1 MASIDVLKTRD
12 SLIARHLCP
21 ESMAESVA
29 VFADELLEEATEPLA
44 RKDTLEAL
52 IEQWRMER
60 AEIAA
65 QQAQFMAEIRKE
77 INDFREENN
86 LRERERDERERER
99 DERERERDER
109 ERQRVR
115 DEEARDARLRNW
127 VVGVVGSGFA
137 AVTLVS
143 GLLVAFG

>member
-1 MASIDVLKTRD
+1 MASIDVLKTRN
-12 SLIARHLCP
+12 SLITRRLCP

-29 VFADELLEEATEPLA
+29 VFAAELLEEATEPLA

-65 QQAQFMAEIRKE
+65 QQAQFMADIRKE

-86 LRERERDERERER
+86 LRERERDERER
-99 DERERERDER
+99 
-109 ERQRVR
+109 QRVR
-115 DEEARDARLRNW
+115 EQEERDAKLRQW
-127 VVGVVGSGFA
+127 VMGAVGIGFA
-137 AVTLVS
+137 ATTLVV

>member
-1 MASIDVLKTRD
+1 MASIDVLKTRN
-12 SLIARHLCP
+12 SLITRRLCP

-29 VFADELLEEATEPLA
+29 VFAGELLEEATEPLA

-65 QQAQFMAEIRKE
+65 QQAQFMADIRKE

-86 LRERERDERERER
+86 I
-99 DERERERDER
+99 RERERDER
-109 ERQRVR
+109 ERQRLR
-115 DEEARDARLRNW
+115 DEEVRDAKLRNW
-127 VVGVVGSGFA
+127 VIGVVGIGFSA
-137 AVTLVS
+137 TVLVS
-143 GLLVAFG
+143 GLLIAFG

>member
-1 MASIDVLKTRD
+1 MASIDVLKTRN
-12 SLIARHLCP
+12 SLITRRLCP

-44 RKDTLEAL
+44 RKDTLEVL

-65 QQAQFMAEIRKE
+65 QQAQFMADIRKE

-99 DERERERDER
+99 DERER
-109 ERQRVR
+109 QRVR
-115 DEEARDARLRNW
+115 DQEGRDAKLRQW
-127 VVGVVGSGFA
+127 VMGAVGLGFA
-137 AVTLVS
+137 ATTLVV

>member
-1 MASIDVLKTRD
+1 MASIDVLKTRN
-12 SLIARHLCP
+12 SLITRRLCP

-65 QQAQFMAEIRKE
+65 QQAQFMADIRKE

-86 LRERERDERERER
+86 LRERERDERER
-99 DERERERDER
+99 
-109 ERQRVR
+109 QRVR
-115 DEEARDARLRNW
+115 DQEERDAKLRQW
-127 VVGVVGSGFA
+127 VMGAVGIGFA
-137 AVTLVS
+137 ATTLVV
-143 GLLVAFG
+143 GLLVALG

>member
-1 MASIDVLKTRD
+1 MASIDVLRTRN
-12 SLIARHLCP
+12 SLITRRLCP

-29 VFADELLEEATEPLA
+29 VFAEEVLEEATEPFV

-52 IEQWRMER
+52 IEQWRTER

-65 QQAQFMAEIRKE
+65 QQAQFMADVRKE
-77 INDFREENN
+77 ISDFREESN
-86 LRERERDERERER
+86 L
-99 DERERERDER
+99 RERERDER

-115 DEEARDARLRNW
+115 DQEDRDAKLRQW
-127 VVGVVGSGFA
+127 VIGAVGLGFA
-137 AVTLVS
+137 ATTLVV